1 MDKRKVVSNQHFE
14 PSQKWKAYN
23 KKKKSSE
30 FDTSKRTSLASSD
43 CGSYYNQDK
52 SMLEYFQAG
61 AEFHE
66 SFEEEDDDHNSIF
79 MEDKDLKEN
88 GSSDKL
94 DENF

>member
-1 MDKRKVVSNQHFE
+1 
-14 PSQKWKAYN
+14 
-23 KKKKSSE
+23 
-30 FDTSKRTSLASSD
+30 
-43 CGSYYNQDK
+43 
-52 SMLEYFQAG
+52 MLEYFQAG

-66 SFEEEDDDHNSIF
+66 SFEEEDDDNNSIF